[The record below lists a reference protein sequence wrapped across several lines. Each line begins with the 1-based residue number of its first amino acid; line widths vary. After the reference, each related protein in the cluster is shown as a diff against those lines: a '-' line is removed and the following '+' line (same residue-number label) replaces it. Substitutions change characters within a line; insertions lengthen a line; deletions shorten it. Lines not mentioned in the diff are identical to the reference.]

1 MVSNKQA
8 STCAKICHVHRLRYE
23 GIGFYLRHALVNV
36 KKHLLSPTPD
46 HDLFLK
52 SLDHNSPFDSCHLPS
67 QTAAPLS
74 TSLHAFDLSL
84 ILPIELW
91 CWVGSFR
98 APMTNSLSH
107 SRHKLINTSTQA
119 KDRAPTIGMSQ
130 NLNQTGCRSVHHL
143 NSCVSSIHT
152 FGFPFHHSRMLIH
165 VIGGAERPA
174 LHYVSLRVGRRVPW
188 GLRFVMLLLV
198 CL

>member
-8 STCAKICHVHRLRYE
+8 STCAKICHVHRLRYEQE

-67 QTAAPLS
+67 QIAAPLS

-91 CWVGSFR
+91 CWIGSFR
-98 APMTNSLSH
+98 ALMTNSLSH
-107 SRHKLINTSTQA
+107 SRRALAFTS
-119 KDRAPTIGMSQ
+119 
-130 NLNQTGCRSVHHL
+130 
-143 NSCVSSIHT
+143 
-152 FGFPFHHSRMLIH
+152 
-165 VIGGAERPA
+165 
-174 LHYVSLRVGRRVPW
+174 
-188 GLRFVMLLLV
+188 RFLVLLLWYACTPDGLIRTGSHRCERRPSLGRCKFLLSFV
-198 CL
+198 FCFLSGVVG